1 MVYVFYPSRQTLT
14 ISLTGGT
21 CSLMC
26 DHCNAVYLKSM
37 LTKEEALKIIK
48 DNPGQYVSA
57 LISGGSTIE
66 GKVPVLEHL
75 PFIKTLY
82 DMGIKLNIHAGLISE
97 REMKAIK
104 PYTERISFDFVYD
117 NEVIH
122 NVYHL
127 FNKTREDYEKTYL
140 LMRRIIGGK
149 VENENGFPS
158 TRVVPHFTIG
168 LNCGKITKGDFDAIE
183 ELAFLKPTLLV
194 LDVFIPT
201 KGTPFENCSLPQ
213 LDEVRKIINKAD
225 RRLTKTTLFL
235 GCMRPFGKYRETLDL
250 IAYEEG
256 VKGFVLPSKSLL
268 EKINENKEKVVKREE
283 CCALI

>member
-1 MVYVFYPSRQTLT
+1 MVYTFYPSRRTLT
-14 ISLTGGT
+14 ISLTGAA

-37 LTKEEALKIIK
+37 LTMDAALKIIK
-48 DNPGQYVSA
+48 NNPGKYVSA
-57 LISGGSTIE
+57 LISGGSTLE
-66 GKVPVLEHL
+66 GKVPVAEHL

-82 DMGIKLNIHAGLISE
+82 DMGIKLNLHTGLISE
-97 REMKAIK
+97 KEIKAIK
-104 PYTERISFDFVYD
+104 PYAERVSFDFVYD

-127 FNKTREDYEKTYL
+127 VNKTREDYEKTYL

-149 VENENGFPS
+149 VENESGFPS
-158 TRVVPHFTIG
+158 TKVVPHFTIG
-168 LNCGKITKGDFDAIE
+168 LNCGKVTKGDFDTIE

-201 KGTPFENCSLPQ
+201 KGTPFANCPTPSI
-213 LDEVRKIINKAD
+213 DDVREVINKAS
-225 RRLTKTTLFL
+225 RRLTHTTLFL
-235 GCMRPFGKYRETLDL
+235 GCMRPFGEYREALDL
-250 IAYEEG
+250 AAYEEG
-256 VKGFVLPSKSLL
+256 VKGFVLPSKPLL
-268 EKINENKEKVVKREE
+268 RKVNENKEEVVKREE

>member
-1 MVYVFYPSRQTLT
+1 
-14 ISLTGGT
+14 
-21 CSLMC
+21 
-26 DHCNAVYLKSM
+26 M
-37 LTKEEALKIIK
+37 LTKEEALKVIK
-48 DNPGQYVSA
+48 DNPGKYVSA

-66 GKVPVLEHL
+66 GKVPVADHL

-127 FNKTREDYEKTYL
+127 FNKTRENYEKTYL

-149 VENENGFPS
+149 VENENRFPS
-158 TRVVPHFTIG
+158 TKVVPHFTIG
-168 LNCGKITKGDFDAIE
+168 LNCGKVTKGDFDAIE
-183 ELAFLKPTLLV
+183 ELTFLKPTLLV

-213 LDEVRKIINKAD
+213 LDEVRKIINKAA

-235 GCMRPFGKYRETLDL
+235 GCMRPFGEYREILDL

-256 VKGFVLPSKSLL
+256 VKGFVLPSKPLL
-268 EKINENKEKVVKREE
+268 EKINENKEEVVKREE